1 MCCLLTS
8 AAAAAP
14 TALWAPPPMAVDDD
28 AAAAAAP
35 WVEAALEDGDP
46 GEVLKGCWLDMRG
59 HTRTSRSVEA
69 TY

>member
-14 TALWAPPPMAVDDD
+14 TALCAPPPTAVEDEDD
-28 AAAAAAP
+28 AAAAAP

-59 HTRTSRSVEA
+59 AHTDL
-69 TY
+69 